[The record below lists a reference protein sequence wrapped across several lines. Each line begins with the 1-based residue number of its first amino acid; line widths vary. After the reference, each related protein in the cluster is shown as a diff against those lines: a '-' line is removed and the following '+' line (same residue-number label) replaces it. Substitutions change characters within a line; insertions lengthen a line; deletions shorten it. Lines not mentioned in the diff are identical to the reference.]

1 MVNSQPICERCD
13 GEPVKN
19 CLPRLFAGDIEPAG
33 EYRPLGK
40 IPGDDSRLESI
51 PGELSLEFEDVFG

>member
-13 GEPVKN
+13 GGTVKDS
-19 CLPRLFAGDIEPAG
+19 LSSRFAGDIELAG